1 MLMDL
6 FIDSYY
12 LPSSLVS
19 SEEYEKLSDSS
30 KILYSILMKK
40 YIEAAQTGNRDRS
53 GKVFFKYPQ
62 RDMASD
68 LQCST
73 RSIRRFIS
81 ELKQAGLIDH
91 IKKNSPGTNG
101 SIYLNVVEVF

>member
-40 YIEAAQTGNRDRS
+40 YIEAAKTGNRDRS
-53 GKVFFKYPQ
+53 GKVFINYSQ
-62 RDMASD
+62 TDMASD
-68 LQCST
+68 LGCST
-73 RSIRRFIS
+73 RSIRRYIY

-91 IKKNSPGTNG
+91 IRKNAPGDNG
-101 SIYLNVVEVF
+101 SIFLNVVEAF